1 MTSTFTYLTIG
12 HSTHEIDHFAGL
24 LRLNGVTAVADVRS
38 VPASR
43 YSPQF
48 NRGTL
53 KRSLASTDIKYAFLG
68 RELGARSDDPTCYE
82 AGKVQYDRLARTELF
97 QNGIERLLFGASKET
112 IAVACSERDPLDCH
126 RTLLV
131 AAQLVARGATVGH
144 ILPDGRVES
153 HDDAMLRLRAIHGL
167 AEPDLF
173 HSAAQL
179 LEEAMDRQE
188 SRIAY
193 VDNGAAIRREYV

>member
-1 MTSTFTYLTIG
+1 MTSTFTYLTVG
-12 HSTHEIDHFAGL
+12 HSTHEIDHFVGL

-43 YSPQF
+43 YNPQF
-48 NRGTL
+48 NRVPL
-53 KRSLASTDIKYAFLG
+53 KRSLASAGIKYVFLG
-68 RELGARSDDPTCYE
+68 RELGARSDDPNCYE
-82 AGKVQYDRLARTELF
+82 AGKVQYDRLAKTELF
-97 QNGIERLLFGASKET
+97 QNGIERLLHGATKET
-112 IAVACSERDPLDCH
+112 IAVACTERDPLDCH

-144 ILPDGRVES
+144 ILPDGRIES
-153 HDDAMLRLRAIHGL
+153 HDDAMFRLRALHGL

-173 HSAAQL
+173 HSATEL
-179 LEEAMDRQE
+179 LMEAMGRQE

-193 VDNGAAIRREYV
+193 VGDGAAVGREYP